1 MKGRLKEMIKVKGYQ
16 VAPTELEE
24 VIRNYDNIQDVAVV
38 GVAHDNY
45 GEIPKAFIVP
55 KSGVKINENELKK
68 FVAERVAKY
77 KQLGYI
83 QVIGS
88 IPKNISGKI
97 LRRELQNL

>member
-1 MKGRLKEMIKVKGYQ
+1 MIKVKGYQ

-24 VIRNYDNIQDVAVV
+24 VIRNYDNVQDVAVI

-55 KSGVKINENELKK
+55 KLGTQINENGLKK

-83 QVIGS
+83 QVIKS
-88 IPKNISGKI
+88 IPKTASGKI
-97 LRRELQNL
+97 LRRELENS